1 MERIAMRIGTIL
13 TAAAL
18 VSALADAPALAQ
30 GDVCLRKN
38 RVETIEVLDSSTLV
52 ATDRTYDKY
61 TIHMSGICVGLD
73 QFSQYLTFRQTTQL
87 GCLGTGDSISYS
99 HPGEPVTIA
108 TRGFDNQRR
117 CFIDRVTEGAPS
129 E

>member
-1 MERIAMRIGTIL
+1 MRIGTIL

-61 TIHMSGICVGLD
+61 TIHMSGICVGLN

-99 HPGEPVTIA
+99 RPGESVTIA

-117 CFIDRVTEGAPS
+117 CYVDRVTEGAPS